1 MTSKMTINKYQG
13 KTKEEAIEKAKQ
25 ELGEGAVVMNVKE
38 IKPTGMFKAWKSSVF
53 EVTAAREEKESFVDP
68 RQVAD
73 LTAKTVKTLNLAAD
87 ENISPKE
94 FSNDR
99 TSDILSGHLTNVPE
113 LHAKD
118 GLEKRLENLSN
129 ILEKQLSVEESRQ
142 KEVKEEE
149 KERQVVNPEGLQF
162 IKMLYRTLLENEVN
176 EKYCH
181 ATQDFKE
188 YVEMWIHEIKLPI
201 ASMTLILHNYK
212 EKFPD
217 VTERMTHHVNRVNNY
232 LEQILYYVR
241 SENAQK
247 DYIISDCRLS
257 KLIAA
262 VAVKNKDDI
271 LENNIDF
278 QVENADADVCTDSK
292 WLEFILNQIISN
304 SIKYRDEKKTDGSVI
319 KIYVI
324 KNAKTFSNCNLWG

>member
-1 MTSKMTINKYQG
+1 MKFGKYLKDRLYSVIIYIFVIIAVILLMTAFKSQIELKITVGIIITLLWISEIFIDFFRKKRYFDEFVNNTQNLEQKYLVMEMLSEPSFYEG
-13 KTKEEAIEKAKQ
+13 KIIYDVISDIDKSMVE
-25 ELGEGAVVMNVKE
+25 NVK
-38 IKPTGMFKAWKSSVF
+38 
-53 EVTAAREEKESFVDP
+53 
-68 RQVAD
+68 
-73 LTAKTVKTLNLAAD
+73 
-87 ENISPKE
+87 
-94 FSNDR
+94 
-99 TSDILSGHLTNVPE
+99 
-113 LHAKD
+113 
-118 GLEKRLENLSN
+118 
-129 ILEKQLSVEESRQ
+129 
-142 KEVKEEE
+142 
-149 KERQVVNPEGLQF
+149 
-162 IKMLYRTLLENEVN
+162 
-176 EKYCH
+176 KYCH

-201 ASMTLILHNYK
+201 ASM
-212 EKFPD
+212 
-217 VTERMTHHVNRVNNY
+217 
-232 LEQILYYVR
+232 ILYYVR

-319 KIYVI
+319 KIYVVKNDKSTVLNIYDNGIGIPVADLPRVFDKSFTGENGHAYSKATGMGMYIVKNLCEKLGHKITIESI
-324 KNAKTFSNCNLWG
+324 KGEYTLVSIEFFKNDFYKQTLKNK